1 MMAAA
6 IRQPVCGGYPAP
18 LLSSSCLTCLKYRTF
33 YVIIS
38 IHIIAKW
45 GSHMTIIRPIS
56 DMQRRSGEI
65 SKLAKETQEPIY
77 LTKNGLEY
85 LVLVDADL
93 FDRMQQGDKEIA
105 SHPQDRTG
113 R

>member
-1 MMAAA
+1 MMTAA
-6 IRQPVCGGYPAP
+6 IRQPVCGGSPAP
-18 LLSSSCLTCLKYRTF
+18 FLSSSCLMCLEYRTF
-33 YVIIS
+33 YVIII

-45 GSHMTIIRPIS
+45 GSQMTIIRPIS

-65 SKLAKETQEPIY
+65 SKLAKEAQEPIY

-93 FDRMQQGDKEIA
+93 FDRMQQGDKEID
-105 SHPQDRTG
+105 SRPQDHTDR
-113 R
+113 